1 MKCQEIEALIC
12 DYIDGTL
19 PREQRTAVAAHLEIC
34 AACAE
39 MARDSAAVIQ
49 FMSSVEAV
57 EPPPELLT
65 KLVFH
70 APSSQKPAA
79 DAVEKPGWWQRFVGP
94 VLQPRFAMGMA
105 MTILSFSM
113 TGKILGWQPRQLTA
127 ADLNPSRVWMSLEDQ
142 LHRGY
147 DRALKYYENLRLV
160 YEIQTRLNE
169 WSAEEEAE
177 RKQSARDSG
186 SRKQ

>member
-1 MKCQEIEALIC
+1 MKCLAVEALIC

-19 PREQRTAVAAHLEIC
+19 AQAERVAVAAHLETC
-34 AACAE
+34 AGCAE
-39 MARDSAAVIQ
+39 LARDSASVIR
-49 FMSSVEAV
+49 FMAEVEQVA
-57 EPPPELLT
+57 PPAELLT

-70 APSSQKPAA
+70 APSREQP
-79 DAVEKPGWWQRFVGP
+79 VLGEKVSWWQRLTGP
-94 VLQPRFAMGMA
+94 ILQPRFAMGMA

-127 ADLNPSRVWMSLEDQ
+127 ADLSPARVWMSLEDQ
-142 LHRGY
+142 VHRGY

-177 RKQSARDSG
+177 RKQAEREAG
-186 SRKQ
+186 SRKK